1 MNFGNKKKIKIA
13 STILTFALVLTSFPL
28 YVQAGDTW
36 PFTGES
42 AHGENQ
48 PSVHGYT
55 SGHVLNWSPESDPGA
70 ELLRSRV
77 PLQQRIDPLAA
88 TQSNPDLDPNIKM
101 TNVSGDYGN
110 AFIENA
116 PYTNKFAQYHF
127 GFWQYVDYWSP
138 WHGTATAYTP
148 PEYYDDL
155 AQKDWQQKWFE
166 FGMLNIPNPTYTDAA
181 HKNGVMSLAGIFFS
195 NNDRGQQTYKQMIVK
210 DDDGNYPVAEKL
222 IEMAEYFGYDGYF
235 INQEEVG
242 PNVTVADIPD
252 YIGFMKALQKGGL
265 YIQWYDSLNTATGSN
280 TFARTIND
288 NNISFLYDKNAGE
301 QVSQSFFFDY
311 GMGSSLITSAK
322 AYLNNLNQQYG
333 TDFDLFDVGFAG
345 LEAGRDR
352 FKSVQGNALSNKLSN
367 GLPQVSIATLGAD
380 FVHAGL
386 DEDMGLA
393 WPVNHRAENDYQW
406 MTKVREQLWW
416 SGPNI
421 DPKNTAKSSV
431 NTASDVY
438 ADNRYWPGIASV
450 IAERSVIGDSNFY
463 TNFNT
468 GHGLSYYVDG
478 NVSNDSEWS
487 NMSLQDIPVTWQ
499 WWQDTDGNRLT
510 VDFDYGPEY
519 SLASTQRFNYQQIG
533 AYQGG
538 SSLVINGDLDAENFL
553 RLYKT
558 DISVN
563 PGSKLSITYNKS
575 SQDDGSTLQAGLIFE
590 DDPANVVKVAVQD
603 SGKETNGWVTAE
615 LDLSAYA
622 GKSIA
627 VLGLVF
633 DPGAGVVNDYQMNI
647 GQISISDGSAVVP
660 DAPAGLSIS
669 ELHPN
674 TKELIVKW
682 NLDNDYSSV
691 KQYNVYVNDVY
702 MGGKY
707 DEVFYVKQLPADSG
721 VIKVAAVGAD
731 GREGPAATLPYDLT
745 SAPSNI
751 TVDSRED
758 GVLEVSWINAPGT
771 SGDITVSVTSRNW
784 ITAEQPVNEQT
795 VVPSGSTSAVF
806 NNMPVNGDD
815 YLVTV
820 SSAGGQ
826 SVMAS
831 GSFIDKIAE
840 PYAEPWAWNGD
851 TLSLPMPNTR
861 DWRYMYFYE
870 DGELKNFPV
879 TYISGAAGN
888 KDRIIRGRTTK
899 ASLSFSSTA
908 ENIYVVMEDYAG
920 NKSAPVYLRGKERYT
935 VTFDSNG
942 GEHAVPTVESA
953 FGAKISEPS
962 TMMTREGYEFLGWY
976 NGDTK
981 WSFAADSVK
990 QDLTLTAKWKLKDP
1004 EVVLIKEGSFREGA
1018 AAALKAVAAGKGAL
1032 SYSWAVDE
1040 GSGYNGISVTDTVYS
1055 IPRVTLDMEGFK
1067 YKVIV
1072 TNEEGGVGEAETA
1085 ITVTPASAD
1094 PVAPDFERNLDAGK
1108 TVKENEEVTLFVST
1122 TGDVEQVVWEAKL
1135 KDSDTW
1141 TQVGEGSSAYT
1152 FTAQAEHDGALFRVV
1167 LQGIAGSN
1175 PSTAVSNELLLHVIP
1190 LVVNADPVIHTVTA
1204 SKNPAEVGDT
1214 VTFTVQ
1220 ASGEGVLSYQWF
1232 KDGAP
1237 IAGAT
1242 NAEYT
1247 IDSAA
1252 ASDGGAYKVEVTHTI
1267 HLHGRDY
1274 IGVKESDEVLFTV
1287 ETEQSAE
1294 WSLLSSLINQIKA
1307 LKNDVVYTAQSIA
1320 ELKSSSAYLTAVA
1333 LTADSPADTVRTA
1346 YENLVQARS
1355 RILKLYVPVSP
1366 GTGTN
1371 EGAGGDSGGTKT
1383 ENGTSPLPPANPS
1396 QMIVSGQDLLKA
1408 SEAGVV
1414 AITVKTEVTSIDLPL
1429 NAGELLNQNILRI
1442 ETDTLTLDI
1451 PPEVLKQMKDLL
1463 GDSPLSTNKLQ
1474 LGIQP
1479 ISLDQAGVTANSEIS
1494 IKGST
1499 VKLDLKVVDNQ
1510 GATVKEITEPT
1521 IQPLNIKM
1529 PITTGLNADLLGIYL
1544 INNDGT
1550 LTYLGGA
1557 RNGNV
1562 MGLEVE
1568 QAGTYALLEYKV
1580 NFQDVSDTHWAAD
1593 AIQILAAKH
1602 WTQGVP
1608 GNKYEPGR
1616 TITRAEFT
1624 TLVAKA
1630 LHLKEQSELKFND
1643 VPSDAWYKDDLAK
1656 LVKLGLVSGRS
1667 ADRFE
1672 PDAEI
1677 SRQEIVTILMRALE
1691 LQQDVDAPAPSDS
1704 SRFKDDSSIA
1714 SWARASVHAAAELG
1728 LVKGQGDHFAPAQS
1742 ATRAEAAQFAINFL
1756 LNSE

>member
-1 MNFGNKKKIKIA
+1 MNFGNRKKVKLA

-28 YVQAGDTW
+28 YVHAGDTW

-88 TQSNPDLDPNIKM
+88 TQSNPDLDPNVKM
-101 TNVSGDYGN
+101 INVAGDYGN

-127 GFWQYVDYWSP
+127 NFWQYIDYYSY

-155 AQKDWQQKWFE
+155 AQSDWQQKWFE

-181 HKNGVMSLAGIFFS
+181 HKNGVLSLAGIFFS

-210 DDDGNYPVAEKL
+210 DDNGNYPVADKL

-242 PNVTVADIPD
+242 PNVAVADIPD

-265 YIQWYDSLNTATGSN
+265 YIQWYDSLNTANGNN

-288 NNISFLYDKNAGE
+288 NNISFLYDKSTGE

-311 GMGSSLITSAK
+311 GMGSTLINSAK
-322 AYLNNLNQQYG
+322 TYLNNMNQQYG

-352 FKSVQGNALSNKLSN
+352 FKSVQGTALSNKLVN
-367 GLPQVSIATLGAD
+367 GLPQVSLATLGAD

-386 DEDMGLA
+386 DEDMNLA
-393 WPVNHRAENDYQW
+393 WPVNHRGENDYQW

-421 DPKNTAKSSV
+421 DPKNTGKSSV
-431 NTASDVY
+431 NTATDVY
-438 ADNRYWPGIASV
+438 ADNRYWPGIASA

-499 WWQDTDGNRLT
+499 WWQDTDGSRLA

-519 SLASTQRFNYQQIG
+519 NLTSTQRFNYQQIG

-563 PGSKLSITYNKS
+563 PKSKLSITYNKS
-575 SQDDGSTLQAGLIFE
+575 SNDDGSTLQAGLIFE
-590 DDPANVVKVAVQD
+590 DDPDEVVKVAVQD
-603 SGKETNGWVTAE
+603 SGKKTNGWITAE

-622 GKSIA
+622 GRSIA
-627 VLGLVF
+627 ALGLAF
-633 DPGAGVVNDYQMNI
+633 DPGAGVVNGYQINI
-647 GQISISDGSAVVP
+647 GQISIFDSSAVVP
-660 DAPAGLSIS
+660 DAPTGLSIS

-674 TKELIVKW
+674 TKELIIKW

-691 KQYNVYVNDVY
+691 KQYNVYVNDMY

-721 VIKVAAVGAD
+721 IIKVAAVGAD
-731 GREGPAATLPYDLT
+731 GREGPAATVPYDLT
-745 SAPSNI
+745 MAPSNI
-751 TVDSRED
+751 TVESRED
-758 GVLEVSWINAPGT
+758 GMLEVSWMNAPGA
-771 SGDITVSVTSRNW
+771 SSDITVSVTSRNW
-784 ITAEQPVNEQT
+784 TTTEQPVSEQT

-806 NNMPVNGDD
+806 NNMPINGDD

-826 SVMAS
+826 PVMVS
-831 GSFIDKIAE
+831 GTFIDKIAE
-840 PYAEPWAWNGD
+840 PYAEPWSWNGNS
-851 TLSLPMPNTR
+851 LNLPMPNTR

-870 DGELKNFPV
+870 NDVLKNFPV
-879 TYISGAAGN
+879 TYFSGAAAN

-899 ASLSFSSTA
+899 ASLSLNSTA
-908 ENIYVVMEDYAG
+908 EHIYVVMEDYAG

-942 GEHAVPTVESA
+942 GESAVPSVESA

-962 TMMTREGYEFLGWY
+962 TMMIRDGYEFLGWY

-981 WSFAADSVK
+981 WNFAADSIK
-990 QDLTLTAKWKLKDP
+990 QDLTLTAKWKLKAP
-1004 EVVLIKEGSFREGA
+1004 EVMLIKEGSFREGTE
-1018 AAALKAVAAGKGAL
+1018 AALKAVATGKGTL
-1032 SYSWAVDE
+1032 SYTWAVDE
-1040 GSGYNGISVTDTVYS
+1040 GNGYNDIAVTDAVYS
-1055 IPRVTLDMEGFK
+1055 IPQVGLDMDGFK

-1072 TNEEGGVGEAETA
+1072 ANEEGAAGEAETV
-1085 ITVTPASAD
+1085 ITVTPEAAD
-1094 PVAPDFERNLDAGK
+1094 PVAPDFERDLDAVK
-1108 TVKENEEVTLFVST
+1108 TVKENEVVTLFVST
-1122 TGDVEQVVWEAKL
+1122 TGDVEQVVWEEKL

-1141 TQVGEGSSAYT
+1141 SQVGEGDSTYS

-1167 LQGIAGSN
+1167 LQGIEGTN

-1190 LVVNADPVIHTVTA
+1190 LVVNADPVIHMVGA
-1204 SKNPAEVGDT
+1204 SINPAKVGDT
-1214 VTFTVQ
+1214 VTFTVE

-1232 KDGAP
+1232 KDGFP
-1237 IAGAT
+1237 ITGAT
-1242 NAEYT
+1242 DADYL
-1247 IDSAA
+1247 IDSVAT
-1252 ASDGGAYKVEVTHTI
+1252 SDGGAYKVEVTHTI
-1267 HLHGRDY
+1267 HLYGRDY
-1274 IGVKESDEVLFTV
+1274 IEVKESDEVLFTV
-1287 ETEQSAE
+1287 ETGQSAE
-1294 WSLLSSLINQIKA
+1294 WSQLSSIIHQIKKLQNNA
-1307 LKNDVVYTAQSIA
+1307 VYTAQSIA
-1320 ELKSSSAYLTAVA
+1320 ELKSSSEYLAANA
-1333 LTADSPADTVRTA
+1333 LTEDSPADVLRTA
-1346 YENLVQARS
+1346 YENLLQARS

-1371 EGAGGDSGGTKT
+1371 EGTAGNSGGTNTDK
-1383 ENGTSPLPPANPS
+1383 GTTPLPPSNPT
-1396 QMIVSGQDLLKA
+1396 QMIVSEQDLLKVI
-1408 SEAGVV
+1408 EVGV
-1414 AITVKTEVTSIDLPL
+1414 ATISVKPEVTSIDLPL
-1429 NAGELLNQNILRI
+1429 NSGELLKENILRI

-1451 PPEVLKQMKDLL
+1451 PSEVLKQMKDSL

-1474 LGIQP
+1474 LGIQRK
-1479 ISLDQAGVTANSEIS
+1479 SLDQAGVSASSAIS
-1494 IKGST
+1494 LKGST

-1510 GATVKEITEPT
+1510 GATVKEITNP
-1521 IQPLNIKM
+1521 IQPLKIEL
-1529 PITTGLNADLLGIYL
+1529 PITTGMNVDLLGIYL
-1544 INNDGT
+1544 INNEGS
-1550 LTYLGGA
+1550 LTYLGGT
-1557 RNGNV
+1557 RNGN
-1562 MGLEVE
+1562 MMALEVE
-1568 QAGTYALLEYKV
+1568 QTGIYALLEYNA
-1580 NFQDVSDTHWAAD
+1580 NFQDVSPMHWASG
-1593 AIQILAAKH
+1593 AIKILAAKH
-1602 WTQGVP
+1602 WAQGVP
-1608 GNKYEPGR
+1608 GNMYEPGR

-1630 LHLKEQSELKFND
+1630 LHLKEQGELRFND

-1656 LVKLGLVSGRS
+1656 LVKLGLVGGRS

-1672 PDAEI
+1672 PNAEI

-1691 LQQDVDAPAPSDS
+1691 LQQDLDVPAPADS

-1714 SWARASVHAAAELG
+1714 SWARASVHAASELG
-1728 LVKGQGDHFAPAQS
+1728 LIKGQGEHFAPAQS
-1742 ATRAEAAQFAINFL
+1742 ATRAEAAQFVINFL
-1756 LNSE
+1756 LNQE